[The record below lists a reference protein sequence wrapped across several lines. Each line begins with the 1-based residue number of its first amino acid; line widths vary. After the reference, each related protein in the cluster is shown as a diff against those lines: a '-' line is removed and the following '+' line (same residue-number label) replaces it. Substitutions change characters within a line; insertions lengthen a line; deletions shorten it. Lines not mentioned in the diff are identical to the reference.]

1 MKEVQIIKASKD
13 KVIRSGTTIK
23 NKIRVAPYA
32 RVSTDSD
39 EQKKSLNNARLDTL
53 RDTYWKCSNVML

>member
-13 KVIRSGTTIK
+13 KVIRSGAVVK

-32 RVSTDSD
+32 KESTDSD
-39 EQKKSLNNARLDTL
+39 EQNNSYESQKK
-53 RDTYWKCSNVML
+53 YY

>member
-13 KVIRSGTTIK
+13 KVIRSDTIVK

-32 RVSTDSD
+32 RVST
-39 EQKKSLNNARLDTL
+39 EFGRAKE
-53 RDTYWKCSNVML
+53 

>member
-13 KVIRSGTTIK
+13 KVIRSGAVVK

-39 EQKKSLNNARLDTL
+39 EQKNSYESQKNTIKS
-53 RDTYWKCSNVML
+53 